1 MKIGVIGLGKLGCSM
16 FAAFAASGN
25 QVFGFDINPIA
36 RNNLRNKIAP
46 VYETDLQKEIN
57 LGFDHFEIMESTSE
71 VLENSE
77 VVYIIVPTPSM
88 DNGTFDT
95 IYLENVIDEI
105 VDVDFC
111 CKDKLLVITSTVL
124 PGDTRFKL
132 ISKVRNRKA
141 YISEINFCYSP
152 EFIALGSV
160 LNDLKNPDFLLVGE
174 ESPHAGDRHVEVMMT
189 IVNDKNI
196 PIRKMSIESAEMAK
210 IAINSYITSKISF
223 ANAIG
228 ITADSIE
235 NCSARDVL
243 SAIGS
248 DTRIGSK
255 YLSRGLGF
263 GGPCFPRDNRAIQKV
278 IDRTEGLV
286 YKLPLDNEKFN
297 NGLPSFFVRKI
308 NRHCLDNKIT
318 NILVVGLTYK
328 DGSYLLTESQSYL
341 IALKLSEKLNVFYF
355 DPDVLSPEKEL
366 NLQEFN
372 SESKINGDLLLL
384 NCSRD
389 NKKSAMAKKILIE
402 KNINFFDFEIWN

>member
-1 MKIGVIGLGKLGCSM
+1 
-16 FAAFAASGN
+16 
-25 QVFGFDINPIA
+25 
-36 RNNLRNKIAP
+36 
-46 VYETDLQKEIN
+46 
-57 LGFDHFEIMESTSE
+57 
-71 VLENSE
+71 
-77 VVYIIVPTPSM
+77 
-88 DNGTFDT
+88 
-95 IYLENVIDEI
+95 
-105 VDVDFC
+105 
-111 CKDKLLVITSTVL
+111 
-124 PGDTRFKL
+124 
-132 ISKVRNRKA
+132 
-141 YISEINFCYSP
+141 
-152 EFIALGSV
+152 
-160 LNDLKNPDFLLVGE
+160 
-174 ESPHAGDRHVEVMMT
+174 MT

-255 YLSRGLGF
+255 YLNRGLGF

-278 IDRTEGLV
+278 IDRAEGLV

-297 NGLPSFFVRKI
+297 NGLPSYFFRKI
-308 NRHCLDNKIT
+308 NRHCLDNKIK

-328 DGSYLLTESQSYL
+328 DGSYLLTESQSYS
-341 IALKLSEKLNVFYF
+341 IALKLSKKLNVFYF

-372 SESKINGDLLLL
+372 TESKINGELLLL

-389 NKKSAMAKKILIE
+389 NKKSEMAKKILIE
-402 KNINFFDFEIWN
+402 KNIKFFNFEIWK

>member
-1 MKIGVIGLGKLGCSM
+1 
-16 FAAFAASGN
+16 
-25 QVFGFDINPIA
+25 
-36 RNNLRNKIAP
+36 
-46 VYETDLQKEIN
+46 
-57 LGFDHFEIMESTSE
+57 
-71 VLENSE
+71 
-77 VVYIIVPTPSM
+77 
-88 DNGTFDT
+88 
-95 IYLENVIDEI
+95 
-105 VDVDFC
+105 
-111 CKDKLLVITSTVL
+111 
-124 PGDTRFKL
+124 
-132 ISKVRNRKA
+132 
-141 YISEINFCYSP
+141 
-152 EFIALGSV
+152 
-160 LNDLKNPDFLLVGE
+160 
-174 ESPHAGDRHVEVMMT
+174 MT

-235 NCSARDVL
+235 NCSAKDVL

-297 NGLPSFFVRKI
+297 NRLPSYFVTKI
-308 NRHCLDNKIT
+308 NRYCLDKKIP
-318 NILVVGLTYK
+318 NSLVVGLTYK